1 MGIYALFYNFFINS
15 KRKKDMY
22 INNNSSYPFV
32 VVKLTTLEKI
42 ILLFLLHTKKNGIC
56 ENRIKY
62 LLTNIFLDE
71 LSIEI
76 ETD

>member
-32 VVKLTTLEKI
+32 VVKLTTLDS
-42 ILLFLLHTKKNGIC
+42 LLSVFFWIDDLGENNSFL
-56 ENRIKY
+56 
-62 LLTNIFLDE
+62 
-71 LSIEI
+71 
-76 ETD
+76 

>member
-32 VVKLTTLEKI
+32 VVKLTTLE
-42 ILLFLLHTKKNGIC
+42 NM
-56 ENRIKY
+56 Y
-62 LLTNIFLDE
+62 YNIFHKKEDE
-71 LSIEI
+71 DDII
-76 ETD
+76 Y